1 MEAISAGSDISMI
14 GQFGVGFYSSI
25 WRVTEHHDEQCIW
38 EFVKS
43 DIKPTISARPLMS
56 MI

>member
-25 WRVTEHHDEQCIW
+25 WRVTEHHDEQYIW

-43 DIKPTISARPLMS
+43 DIKPTTSARPLMS